1 MTSFSYDLTTQRPV
15 RYECDDG
22 RVYDVMAIR
31 ELFVYEICDIV
42 DGSLLHDFGIAF
54 CLRFGLAWVVIVLCS
69 VHGFAFVDFDWV

>member
-1 MTSFSYDLTTQRPV
+1 
-15 RYECDDG
+15 
-22 RVYDVMAIR
+22 MAIR

-69 VHGFAFVDFDWV
+69 VPGFAFVNLLEIVHFAICITS